1 VNYEG
6 GSKEIL
12 VVPSTVI
19 VTYAP
24 ATAAALAPGGHVN
37 ILATK
42 NADGS
47 LSAAG
52 VSVGKDGLV
61 PPM

>member
-1 VNYEG
+1 
-6 GSKEIL
+6 
-12 VVPSTVI
+12 
-19 VTYAP
+19 
-24 ATAAALAPGGHVN
+24 VN